1 MRRGA
6 GKASGRADSLRN
18 GARSMTMI
26 QTEHLSYIYSAGT
39 PFEKRAV
46 DDISIEVQEG
56 EFVGVIGHTQAPANP
71 P

>member
-1 MRRGA
+1 
-6 GKASGRADSLRN
+6 
-18 GARSMTMI
+18 MTMI